1 MVRQVVAVAA
11 VVVGYMHAVAVWA
24 EGRGA
29 PAAARVRAR
38 QSGPASE
45 RVSGRVWV
53 PASAPAVQASG

>member
-1 MVRQVVAVAA
+1 VVRL
-11 VVVGYMHAVAVWA
+11 VVVGYMQAVAVWA

-29 PAAARVRAR
+29 PAAARVRVR

-45 RVSGRVWV
+45 RASARVWV